1 MPDILTGDTLN
12 DWLDDDVQSEEE
24 SLLRTID
31 RAEQKVIDRYRERT
45 RGPAGALWGPTQEV
59 AVQLVGWEEAE
70 DGTPDID
77 AMPEDLVRRLRDC
90 IARIVTHWTESPSGD
105 VQRKMVGSRS
115 VTYNKDTGSLPHS
128 VYAPLRPYDDRTPY
142 SPGV

>member
-1 MPDILTGDTLN
+1 MPDILTSATFDQ
-12 DWLDDDVQSEEE
+12 WLDDDVQSDENLE
-24 SLLRTID
+24 RTVD
-31 RAEQKVIDRYRERT
+31 RAKQKVIDHYRERP
-45 RGPAGALWGPTQEV
+45 RGSAGALRDTTREE

-70 DGTPDID
+70 DGTPDIG

-90 IARIVTHWTESPSGD
+90 IARIVTHWVQSPSGD

-115 VTYNKDTGSLPHS
+115 VTYDEDTGSLPHS
-128 VYAPLRPYDDRTPY
+128 VFAPLRPYDDRTPY

>member
-12 DWLDDDVQSEEE
+12 DWLDDDILSEEG

-31 RAEQKVIDRYRERT
+31 RVERKVIDRYRERPRGSAGRETT
-45 RGPAGALWGPTQEV
+45 REE

-70 DGTPDID
+70 DGTPDIG

-90 IARIVTHWTESPSGD
+90 IARIVTHWAESPDGN
-105 VQRKMVGSRS
+105 VRRKSVGSRS
-115 VTYNKDTGSLPHS
+115 VTYDEDTGSLPHS
-128 VYAPLRPYDDRTPY
+128 VFAPLRPYDDRTPY